1 MKVNLIDHNDTEW
14 ERTIAITYQGESYL
28 INLSWARD
36 NGYEIKG
43 FDKLPE
49 SLRDE
54 YENEHDLASEL
65 DEATHNKAYNKEEDN
80 ECDECGECHDNE
92 NEIMTIKEEV

>member
-1 MKVNLIDHNDTEW
+1 MNINLIEHNDTEW

-36 NGYEIKG
+36 NGYEMKG

-49 SLRDE
+49 SLRNE
-54 YENEHDLASEL
+54 YESQYDLASEL
-65 DEATHNKAYNKEEDN
+65 DEATYAKAYNKEEV
-80 ECDECGECHDNE
+80 NE
-92 NEIMTIKEEV
+92 NN